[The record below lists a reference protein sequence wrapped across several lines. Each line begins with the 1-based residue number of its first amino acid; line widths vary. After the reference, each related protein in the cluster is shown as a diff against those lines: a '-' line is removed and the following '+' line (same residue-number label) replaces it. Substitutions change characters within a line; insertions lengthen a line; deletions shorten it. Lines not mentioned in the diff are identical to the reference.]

1 MKNQHKQQ
9 TAQVDLVTKAMPQPE
24 VTINL
29 LREQDA
35 YNVILKK
42 KIGFILNIHYRIEAL

>member
-9 TAQVDLVTKAMPQPE
+9 TAQVDLVTKAMRQPE

-29 LREQDA
+29 LGEQDA
-35 YNVILKK
+35 SN
-42 KIGFILNIHYRIEAL
+42 GFLRSSRGFANNSRYKF